1 VGAHGT
7 AWVVKETEERYAVD
21 GVPSRHKV
29 HAPSSLRCKHEYK
42 DTGRVVVTSW
52 HDTTREHVCK
62 AATVCGQKAATVCGL
77 QAGTQRTWALRQ
89 MRAVTTGAWCS
100 SYLYENHCG
109 CQCVGQQHSRVLQ
122 QGTPAIKWSMLI
134 VGSSGGREVQS
145 KCFLFLL
152 HTQLGGTRPLCMHTA
167 CTARGKV
174 RGAMLSHS
182 RRALSAAHR
191 EAQ

>member
-109 CQCVGQQHSRVLQ
+109 CQCVGQQHSGVLQ
-122 QGTPAIKWSMLI
+122 QGTAAIKSSKLI
-134 VGSSGGREVQS
+134 MGSSGGCAVKS
-145 KCFLFLL
+145 KCFRP
-152 HTQLGGTRPLCMHTA
+152 HTARRNSTRPLCTHTT